1 MARRIPTLKAKT
13 HYKQRLLFGMVLK
26 PLRLFCDHCDKYVPS
41 DMSWRCSH
49 CRHENERT
57 RIHSF
62 LNKCRN
68 CKRSPK
74 SYACPH
80 CGQLN
85 FLDTD
90 QEAAHPAL
98 PVGSQPPPPAP
109 AVDAQEQML
118 RKRAEQK
125 ATLEHKIVIA
135 RLDAELRGIKESVDF
150 KKEKSARE
158 RLEKSFNDH
167 DAHMMGAHKL
177 AQEQRRKNAETYND
191 DPELR
196 GMADESVQHWLEQQ
210 F

>member
-1 MARRIPTLKAKT
+1 MARRIPTLKAKS
-13 HYKQRLLFGMVLK
+13 HFKQRLLFGMVFK

-41 DMSWRCSH
+41 DMPWRCSH
-49 CRHENERT
+49 CSHENERT

-74 SYACPH
+74 AYACPH
-80 CGQLN
+80 CGQFN

-90 QEAAHPAL
+90 REVAHPAL
-98 PVGSQPPPPAP
+98 PVGRPPAAESTTDP
-109 AVDAQEQML
+109 RKEKL
-118 RKRAEQK
+118 RERIEQK
-125 ATLEHKIVIA
+125 ESLEHEIVIA
-135 RLDAELRGIKESVDF
+135 RLDAELKHIKESAEF

-158 RLEKSFNDH
+158 SLEKSFSEH
-167 DAHMMGAHKL
+167 DAHMMGAHAL
-177 AQEQRRKNAETYND
+177 AREQRRKNAETYKD

-196 GMADESVQHWLEQQ
+196 TMADESVQHWLEQQ